1 MRDEVDKLVSTEVD
15 PERIKAAGVFE
26 RLAGNLSA
34 LGFMI
39 DMLSVQPQMAKSLF
53 VYDAE
58 AGTLAPVMGRSAA
71 PNPASGAAPVEP
83 RLIEQA
89 QMLAFTSVREDV
101 PIEEVTR
108 DLERLSQ
115 EAQAADQPGLAAAV
129 LKAQDALARAT
140 DPDTLA
146 SARGELSEALV
157 DFVATSTEPSGFS
170 IVSAPVPLEKM
181 APITLIEDF
190 EHDDE
195 MREIFLE
202 EAREVVT
209 AGKAAS
215 AELHDAPGDL
225 NLLTT
230 LRRAF
235 HTLKGSSRMV
245 GLNAFGEA
253 AWAGEQVFNTQLA
266 EQRAAEPPLLEFAD
280 WVLDYMG
287 KWVEDIAT
295 HRSGGR
301 NEREVKAAAERLGR
315 GAPMVAASSD
325 IELPLGLPPDLPTSA
340 DLDLRP
346 AASLA
351 TPEPE
356 AKAAPEPEPR
366 PKTCR
371 SSSTCPDSIA

>member
-1 MRDEVDKLVSTEVD
+1 
-15 PERIKAAGVFE
+15 
-26 RLAGNLSA
+26 
-34 LGFMI
+34 
-39 DMLSVQPQMAKSLF
+39 
-53 VYDAE
+53 
-58 AGTLAPVMGRSAA
+58 
-71 PNPASGAAPVEP
+71 
-83 RLIEQA
+83 
-89 QMLAFTSVREDV
+89 
-101 PIEEVTR
+101 
-108 DLERLSQ
+108 
-115 EAQAADQPGLAAAV
+115 
-129 LKAQDALARAT
+129 
-140 DPDTLA
+140 
-146 SARGELSEALV
+146 
-157 DFVATSTEPSGFS
+157 
-170 IVSAPVPLEKM
+170 M

-315 GAPMVAASSD
+315 GAPMVAAPSD

-366 PKTCR
+366 ARRPVVRARPVRIR
-371 SSSTCPDSIA
+371 SHDRAGQHRAARGRDPGAGRRVGDVPSVRRSAQPGPASHADQRGVRQPAIGHGRPRSRQPERISRR